1 MDFNNEQEN
10 KNQDL
15 KVEYILNSCISLP
28 TNFKR
33 THYFQNSKYKDT
45 IYEIESFDDY
55 DKGLVKFICKF
66 IYSFEV
72 LKESEFYSEDIEN
85 YRKAIESF
93 LDSIL
98 VISSKVSEQESDILV
113 RSLTT
118 LTFPFLRKNT
128 PNIIRISDFP
138 EDSIE

>member
-1 MDFNNEQEN
+1 MDINNEET

-55 DKGLVKFICKF
+55 DKNLVKFICKF
-66 IYSFEV
+66 IYSFEA

-85 YRKAIESF
+85 YRRAIESF

-98 VISSKVSEQESDILV
+98 NLSSKVSEQESDMLI
-113 RSLTT
+113 RSLATI
-118 LTFPFLRKNT
+118 TFPFLRKNS

-138 EDSIE
+138 EDTIE